1 MISAYQSMSR
11 HTMRNTCRKAKAACR
26 LAAGTEDNMSNIYQA
41 ARLQKGITQERA
53 ADAIP
58 CSVRSLADYESGV
71 RIPPSETVVRMAEIY
86 DAQYLCYQHLR
97 QTSEI
102 AQRLIPDVR
111 ECGLP
116 EAVLRLVDQIYDFA
130 DAREDRR
137 LIAIAKDGII
147 DDTERPEFDR
157 IVSKLDEIVQSALS
171 VAYNKGG

>member
-1 MISAYQSMSR
+1 MQ
-11 HTMRNTCRKAKAACR
+11 TCCRNGGHYAEYLR
-26 LAAGTEDNMSNIYQA
+26 A

-111 ECGLP
+111 ECDLP
-116 EAVLRLVDQIYDFA
+116 EAVLRLIDQIYDFA

-137 LIAIAKDGII
+137 LIAIAKDGVI
-147 DDTERPEFDR
+147 DEQERPEFDR
-157 IVSKLDEIVQSALS
+157 IVLKLDEIVQSALA

>member
-1 MISAYQSMSR
+1 MPR
-11 HTMRNTCRKAKAACR
+11 HTTRNTCRKAKAACR
-26 LAAGTEDNMSNIYQA
+26 LAAGMEDNMSNIYQA

-71 RIPPSETVVRMAEIY
+71 RIPPAETVVRMAEIY

-111 ECGLP
+111 ECDLP
-116 EAVLRLVDQIYDFA
+116 EAVLRLIDQIYDFA

-137 LIAIAKDGII
+137 LISIAKDGVI
-147 DDTERPEFDR
+147 DETERPEFDR
-157 IVSKLDEIVQSALS
+157 IVSKLDEIIQSALA

>member
-1 MISAYQSMSR
+1 
-11 HTMRNTCRKAKAACR
+11 
-26 LAAGTEDNMSNIYQA
+26 MSNIYQA

-58 CSVRSLADYESGV
+58 CSVRSISDYEAGV
-71 RIPPSETVVRMAEIY
+71 TIPPAETVVRMAEIY

-111 ECGLP
+111 ECDLP
-116 EAVLRLVDQIYDFA
+116 EAVLRLIDQIYDFA

-137 LIAIAKDGII
+137 LISIAKDGMI
-147 DDTERPEFDR
+147 DETERPEFDR
-157 IVSKLDEIVQSALS
+157 IVSKLDEIIQSALA

>member
-1 MISAYQSMSR
+1 
-11 HTMRNTCRKAKAACR
+11 MRNTCRNQKAACR
-26 LAAGTEDNMSNIYQA
+26 LAAGMEDNMSNIYQA

-102 AQRLIPDVR
+102 ARRLIPDVR
-111 ECGLP
+111 ECALP
-116 EAVLRLVDQIYDFA
+116 EAVLRLIDEIYDFA

-137 LIAIAKDGII
+137 LIAIAKDGTI
-147 DDTERPEFDR
+147 DENERPEFDR
-157 IVSKLDEIVQSALS
+157 IVSKLADIIQAALA
-171 VAYNKGG
+171 VAYNNTGG

>member
-1 MISAYQSMSR
+1 
-11 HTMRNTCRKAKAACR
+11 MRNTCRNQKAACR
-26 LAAGTEDNMSNIYQA
+26 LAAGMEDNMSNIYQA

-102 AQRLIPDVR
+102 ARRLIPDVR
-111 ECGLP
+111 ECALP
-116 EAVLRLVDQIYDFA
+116 EAVLRLIDEIYDFA

-137 LIAIAKDGII
+137 LIAIAKDGTI
-147 DDTERPEFDR
+147 DENERPEFDR
-157 IVSKLDEIVQSALS
+157 IVSNLADIIQAALA
-171 VAYNKGG
+171 VTYNNTGG

>member
-1 MISAYQSMSR
+1 
-11 HTMRNTCRKAKAACR
+11 MRNTCRNQKAACR
-26 LAAGTEDNMSNIYQA
+26 LAAGMEDNMSNIYQT

-111 ECGLP
+111 ECDLP
-116 EAVLRLVDQIYDFA
+116 EAVLRLIDQIYDFA

-137 LIAIAKDGII
+137 LIAIAKDGTI
-147 DDTERPEFDR
+147 DENERPEFDR
-157 IVSKLDEIVQSALS
+157 IVSKLDEIIQSALA

>member
-1 MISAYQSMSR
+1 
-11 HTMRNTCRKAKAACR
+11 
-26 LAAGTEDNMSNIYQA
+26 MSNIYGA
-41 ARLQKGITQERA
+41 ARIAKGITQERA

-58 CSVRSLADYESGV
+58 CSVRSLADYESGA

-111 ECGLP
+111 ECDLP
-116 EAVLRLVDQIYDFA
+116 EAVLRLIDQIYDFA

-137 LIAIAKDGII
+137 LITIAKDGVI

-157 IVSKLDEIVQSALS
+157 IVSKLDEIVQSALA
-171 VAYNKGG
+171 VAYNKGGYPSHIPQEKSGKSSGC

>member
-1 MISAYQSMSR
+1 
-11 HTMRNTCRKAKAACR
+11 MRNTCRNQKAACR
-26 LAAGTEDNMSNIYQA
+26 LAAGMEDNMSNIYQA

-111 ECGLP
+111 ECDLP
-116 EAVLRLVDQIYDFA
+116 EAVLRLIDQIYDFA

-137 LIAIAKDGII
+137 LIAIAKDGTI
-147 DDTERPEFDR
+147 DENERPEFDR
-157 IVSKLDEIVQSALS
+157 IVSKLDEIIQSALA

>member
-1 MISAYQSMSR
+1 MP
-11 HTMRNTCRKAKAACR
+11 
-26 LAAGTEDNMSNIYQA
+26 NIYGA
-41 ARLQKGITQERA
+41 ARIAKGITQERA

-111 ECGLP
+111 ECDLP
-116 EAVLRLVDQIYDFA
+116 EAVLRLIDQIYDFA

-137 LIAIAKDGII
+137 LIAIAKDGVI

-157 IVSKLDEIVQSALS
+157 IVSKLDEIVQSALA

>member
-1 MISAYQSMSR
+1 MP
-11 HTMRNTCRKAKAACR
+11 
-26 LAAGTEDNMSNIYQA
+26 NIYGA
-41 ARLQKGITQERA
+41 ARIAKGITQERA

-58 CSVRSLADYESGV
+58 CSVRSLADYESGA

-102 AQRLIPDVR
+102 AQRLI
-111 ECGLP
+111 
-116 EAVLRLVDQIYDFA
+116 DQIYDFA

-137 LIAIAKDGII
+137 LITIAKDGVI

-157 IVSKLDEIVQSALS
+157 IVSKLDEIVQSALA

>member
-1 MISAYQSMSR
+1 MPR
-11 HTMRNTCRKAKAACR
+11 HTMRNTCRNQKAACR
-26 LAAGTEDNMSNIYQA
+26 LAAGMEDNMSNIYQA

-102 AQRLIPDVR
+102 ARRLIPDVR
-111 ECGLP
+111 ECALP
-116 EAVLRLVDQIYDFA
+116 EAVLRLIDEIYDFA

-137 LIAIAKDGII
+137 LIAIAKDGTI
-147 DDTERPEFDR
+147 DENERPEFDR
-157 IVSKLDEIVQSALS
+157 IVSKLADIIQAALA
-171 VAYNKGG
+171 VTYNNTGG

>member
-1 MISAYQSMSR
+1 
-11 HTMRNTCRKAKAACR
+11 MRNTCRNQKAACR
-26 LAAGTEDNMSNIYQA
+26 LAAGMEDNMSNIYQA

-102 AQRLIPDVR
+102 ARRLIPDVR
-111 ECGLP
+111 ECALP
-116 EAVLRLVDQIYDFA
+116 EAVLRLIDEIYDFA

-147 DDTERPEFDR
+147 DENERPEFDR
-157 IVSKLDEIVQSALS
+157 IVSKLADIIQAALA
-171 VAYNKGG
+171 VAYNNTGG

>member
-1 MISAYQSMSR
+1 M
-11 HTMRNTCRKAKAACR
+11 N
-26 LAAGTEDNMSNIYQA
+26 NIYKA
-41 ARLQKGITQERA
+41 ARLQKGITRERA

-58 CSVRSLADYESGV
+58 CSVRSISDYEAGAT
-71 RIPPSETVVRMAEIY
+71 IPPAETVVRMAEIY

-102 AQRLIPDVR
+102 ARRLIPDVR
-111 ECGLP
+111 ECALP
-116 EAVLRLVDQIYDFA
+116 EAVLRLIDEIYDFA

-157 IVSKLDEIVQSALS
+157 IVSKLDDIIQAALA
-171 VAYNKGG
+171 VAYNNSGG

>member
-1 MISAYQSMSR
+1 
-11 HTMRNTCRKAKAACR
+11 
-26 LAAGTEDNMSNIYQA
+26 MSNIYQA

-86 DAQYLCYQHLR
+86 NAQYLCYQHLH

-111 ECGLP
+111 ECDLP
-116 EAVLRLVDQIYDFA
+116 EAVLRLIDQIYDFA

-137 LIAIAKDGII
+137 LISIAKDGVI
-147 DDTERPEFDR
+147 DETERPEFDR
-157 IVSKLDEIVQSALS
+157 IVSKLDEIIQSALA

>member
-1 MISAYQSMSR
+1 
-11 HTMRNTCRKAKAACR
+11 
-26 LAAGTEDNMSNIYQA
+26 MSNIYQA

-58 CSVRSLADYESGV
+58 CSVRSLADYESGLRV
-71 RIPPSETVVRMAEIY
+71 PPSDTVVRMAEIY

-111 ECGLP
+111 ECDLP
-116 EAVLRLVDQIYDFA
+116 EAVLRLIDQIYDFA

-137 LIAIAKDGII
+137 LIAIAKDGVI
-147 DDTERPEFDR
+147 DATERTEFDR
-157 IVSKLDEIVQSALS
+157 IVTKLDEIIQSALA
-171 VAYNKGG
+171 VAYNKSGFRKTGGHDAV

>member
-1 MISAYQSMSR
+1 
-11 HTMRNTCRKAKAACR
+11 
-26 LAAGTEDNMSNIYQA
+26 MSNIYQA

-102 AQRLIPDVR
+102 ARRLIPDVR
-111 ECGLP
+111 ECALP
-116 EAVLRLVDQIYDFA
+116 EAVLRIDEIYDFA

-137 LIAIAKDGII
+137 LIAIAKDGTI
-147 DDTERPEFDR
+147 DENERPEFDR
-157 IVSKLDEIVQSALS
+157 IVSKLADIIQAALA
-171 VAYNKGG
+171 VTYNNTGG

>member
-1 MISAYQSMSR
+1 
-11 HTMRNTCRKAKAACR
+11 MRNTCRNQKAACR
-26 LAAGTEDNMSNIYQA
+26 LAAGMEDNMSNIYQA

-102 AQRLIPDVR
+102 ARRLIPDVR
-111 ECGLP
+111 ECALP
-116 EAVLRLVDQIYDFA
+116 EAVLRLIDEIYDFA

-137 LIAIAKDGII
+137 LIAIAKDGTI
-147 DDTERPEFDR
+147 DENERPEFDR
-157 IVSKLDEIVQSALS
+157 IVSKLADIIQAALA
-171 VAYNKGG
+171 VTYNNTGG

>member
-1 MISAYQSMSR
+1 M
-11 HTMRNTCRKAKAACR
+11 
-26 LAAGTEDNMSNIYQA
+26 EDTMSNIYQA

-58 CSVRSLADYESGV
+58 CSVRSLADYESGLRV
-71 RIPPSETVVRMAEIY
+71 PPSDTVVRMAEIY

-111 ECGLP
+111 ECNLP
-116 EAVLRLVDQIYDFA
+116 EAVLRLIDQIYDFA

-147 DDTERPEFDR
+147 DETERPEFDR
-157 IVSKLDEIVQSALS
+157 IVLKLDEIIQAALA
-171 VAYNKGG
+171 VAYNKSGFGKTGGHDVV

>member
-1 MISAYQSMSR
+1 MLPEGR
-11 HTMRNTCRKAKAACR
+11 TMP
-26 LAAGTEDNMSNIYQA
+26 NIYGA
-41 ARLQKGITQERA
+41 ARIAKGITQERA

-58 CSVRSLADYESGV
+58 CSVRSLADYESGA

-111 ECGLP
+111 ECDLP
-116 EAVLRLVDQIYDFA
+116 EAVLRLIDQIYDFA

-137 LIAIAKDGII
+137 LIAIAKDGTI
-147 DDTERPEFDR
+147 DENERPEFDR
-157 IVSKLDEIVQSALS
+157 IVSKLDEIIQSALA

>member
-1 MISAYQSMSR
+1 
-11 HTMRNTCRKAKAACR
+11 
-26 LAAGTEDNMSNIYQA
+26 MSNIYQA

-53 ADAIP
+53 SDAIP
-58 CSVRSLADYESGV
+58 CSVRSLADYESGLRV
-71 RIPPSETVVRMAEIY
+71 PPSDTVVRMAEIY

-111 ECGLP
+111 ECDLP
-116 EAVLRLVDQIYDFA
+116 EAVLRLIDQIYDFA

-147 DDTERPEFDR
+147 DEIERPEFDR
-157 IVSKLDEIVQSALS
+157 IVLKLDEIIQSALA
-171 VAYNKGG
+171 VAYNKSGVRKTGGHDAV

>member
-1 MISAYQSMSR
+1 MLPEWRNNAEYLSGCQNRQR
-11 HTMRNTCRKAKAACR
+11 HY
-26 LAAGTEDNMSNIYQA
+26 AGT
-41 ARLQKGITQERA
+41 RRRRHPLLRA
-53 ADAIP
+53 
-58 CSVRSLADYESGV
+58 ADYESGV

-111 ECGLP
+111 ECDLP
-116 EAVLRLVDQIYDFA
+116 EAVLRLIDQIYDFA

-137 LIAIAKDGII
+137 LITIAKDGVI
-147 DDTERPEFDR
+147 DETERPEFDR
-157 IVSKLDEIVQSALS
+157 IVSKLDEIVQSALA

>member
-1 MISAYQSMSR
+1 
-11 HTMRNTCRKAKAACR
+11 
-26 LAAGTEDNMSNIYQA
+26 MSNIYQA

-71 RIPPSETVVRMAEIY
+71 RVPPSETAVRMAEIY

-102 AQRLIPDVR
+102 ARRLIPDVR
-111 ECGLP
+111 ECALP
-116 EAVLRLVDQIYDFA
+116 EAVLRLIDEIYDFA

-137 LIAIAKDGII
+137 LIAIAKDGTI
-147 DDTERPEFDR
+147 DENERPEFDR
-157 IVSKLDEIVQSALS
+157 IVSKLADIIQAALA
-171 VAYNKGG
+171 VTYNNTGG

>member
-1 MISAYQSMSR
+1 MP
-11 HTMRNTCRKAKAACR
+11 
-26 LAAGTEDNMSNIYQA
+26 NIYGA
-41 ARLQKGITQERA
+41 ARIAKGITQERA

-58 CSVRSLADYESGV
+58 CSVRSLAESGV

-111 ECGLP
+111 ECDLP
-116 EAVLRLVDQIYDFA
+116 EAVLRLIDQIYDFA

-137 LIAIAKDGII
+137 LITIAKDGVI
-147 DDTERPEFDR
+147 DERERPEFDR
-157 IVSKLDEIVQSALS
+157 IVSKLDEIVQSALA

>member
-1 MISAYQSMSR
+1 
-11 HTMRNTCRKAKAACR
+11 MRNTCRNQKAACR
-26 LAAGTEDNMSNIYQA
+26 LAAGMEDNMSNIYQA

-111 ECGLP
+111 ECDLP
-116 EAVLRLVDQIYDFA
+116 EAVLRLIDQIYDFA

-137 LIAIAKDGII
+137 LIAIAKDGTI
-147 DDTERPEFDR
+147 DENERPEFDR
-157 IVSKLDEIVQSALS
+157 IVSKLDEIIQSALA
-171 VAYNKGG
+171 VAYNNTGG